1 MNLFFAAPARPGPS
15 LTLLMNHRG
24 PCPHPALRFAQGH
37 LLPEGEG
44 LTRALALSPWE
55 RVAEGRVRAN
65 SLRRS
70 FLSSSARC
78 VLLAP
83 FARGDWRTLLYG
95 VNAGGCGTII
105 S

>member
-1 MNLFFAAPARPGPS
+1 MNAI
-15 LTLLMNHRG
+15 G
-24 PCPHPALRFAQGH
+24 PCPHPAFGH

-70 FLSSSARC
+70 FLSSSARRAIRPLGMTGEGTFH
-78 VLLAP
+78 VAAIQL
-83 FARGDWRTLLYG
+83 RTTSYQLPATSY
-95 VNAGGCGTII
+95 NSHRDSRNTT
-105 S
+105 SRQHER